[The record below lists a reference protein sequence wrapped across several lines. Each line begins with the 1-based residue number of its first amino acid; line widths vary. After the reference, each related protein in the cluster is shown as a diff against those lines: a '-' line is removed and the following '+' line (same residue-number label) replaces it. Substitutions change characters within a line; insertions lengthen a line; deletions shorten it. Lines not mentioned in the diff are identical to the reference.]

1 MSKTLVIK
9 NSMVPGKVPTNSDLQ
24 WGELALNI
32 PDKTIYSMDV
42 EGVVRKWN
50 VTPEELQG
58 ALGGVNSVTDLGI
71 SVGNDWMTISSSTG
85 NNINVPIATP
95 TTIGLM
101 STADKV
107 KLDQMEVT
115 LGDIETALTNING
128 V

>member
-1 MSKTLVIK
+1 
-9 NSMVPGKVPTNSDLQ
+9 MVPGKVPTNSDLQ

>member
-9 NSMVPGKVPTNSDLQ
+9 NSMVPGKVPTNADLQ

-50 VTPEELQG
+50 VTPEELQE
-58 ALGGVNSVTDLGI
+58 ALGDVNSVTDLGI

-85 NNINVPIATP
+85 NNINVPMATP